1 MPSDPRQVVYTLTA
15 RCRDCHRCLRVCPV
29 NAIKMADGQATVD
42 GARCIAC
49 GACIREC
56 PQGAKTYRRDIDSA
70 QAFIDSGAVTAVS
83 LAPSFAA
90 EFPGWQRGRVVAA
103 LRKLGFKHV
112 SETAIGAWHCAKA
125 CAEALTAR
133 TGSICTACPAVVNF
147 VEKYRPDLTD
157 KLINTASPM
166 VIHARH
172 IKEKLGPAARVVFIG
187 PCVAKKTEIA
197 RAGAEAVD
205 AALTF
210 GELREWLA
218 RKGIDL
224 SACEESG
231 FDELPCGAARLFP
244 LSGGLLKTA
253 MLDTDPCSAVHFT
266 AAGPAQV
273 KEALGALAEGL
284 EAGLE
289 PLFCKDGC
297 LGGPGFSAPGNAF
310 ARRTELIK
318 YNTSAPAAGEVPTA
332 PDTSAAY
339 GLQKPL
345 PEPAFTEEQI
355 EAVFAAT
362 GKMDKDQRLNCGA
375 CGYDSC
381 RDKAIAVLAG
391 MAVPEMCIPLMRR
404 MAEQRT
410 DKIISTS
417 PNGIVLLNSKLEIIG
432 MNPAFKTMFCC
443 TDELIGR
450 PISYLMDPAPFEKV
464 SSGAEPQFNAVVH
477 HEKYSL
483 HCRQIVYPL
492 QQDGQVAAILVAL
505 EDNRG
510 AAARAERLRGKTIEQ
525 AQQLL
530 EHQVSMAE
538 QIAKY
543 LGESTA
549 HGEELVRKLMELSE
563 ADDKD
568 GPDL

>member
-1 MPSDPRQVVYTLTA
+1 MPADPRQVVYTLTA

-42 GARCIAC
+42 AARCIAC

-56 PQGAKTYRRDIDSA
+56 PQQAKTYRRDIDAA
-70 QAFIDSGAVTAVS
+70 QAFIDSGAPVAAS

-90 EFPGWQRGRVVAA
+90 EFSGWQRGRVVAA
-103 LRKLGFKHV
+103 LRKLGFRHV

-125 CAEALTAR
+125 SAGALKAG
-133 TGSICTACPAVVNF
+133 TGAVCTACPAVVNF
-147 VEKYRPDLTD
+147 VEKYRPELADRLTPV
-157 KLINTASPM
+157 ASPM
-166 VIHARH
+166 VIHARRL
-172 IKEKLGPAARVVFIG
+172 KDTLGPSARVVFIG

-210 GELREWLA
+210 AELREWFT

-224 SACEESG
+224 AACEESG
-231 FDELPCGAARLFP
+231 FDDLPCGAARLFP

-253 MLDTDPCSAVHFT
+253 SLDTDPASPVHLM

-273 KEALGALAEGL
+273 KEALEAIEGGL

-297 LGGPGFSAPGNAF
+297 LGGPGFSAPRNVF
-310 ARRTELIK
+310 ERRAEIVK
-318 YNTSAPAAGEVPTA
+318 YTASAPAGPDSPA
-332 PDTSAAY
+332 PDTSASY
-339 GLQKPL
+339 GQQTPVPK
-345 PEPAFTEEQI
+345 PAFTEEQI

-362 GKMDKDQRLNCGA
+362 GKMDKEQRLNCGA
-375 CGYDSC
+375 CGYPTC
-381 RDKAIAVLAG
+381 RDKAIAVLEG

-417 PNGIVLLNSKLEIIG
+417 PNGIVLLNAKLEIIG
-432 MNPAFKTMFCC
+432 MNPAFRQMFHC

-450 PISYLMDPAPFEKV
+450 PVSYLMDPEPFEKV
-464 SSGAEPQFNAVVH
+464 SSGAADQFNAVVR

-483 HCRQIVYPL
+483 VCRQIVYPL
-492 QQDGQVAAILVAL
+492 QQDGQVAAILVNL
-505 EDNRG
+505 EDSRG
-510 AAARAERLRGKTIEQ
+510 SAHAEHLRNKTLAQ

-530 EHQVSMAE
+530 EHQISMAQE
-538 QIAKY
+538 IAKY

-549 HGEELVRKLMELSE
+549 HGEELVRKIMELDGT
-563 ADDKD
+563 DDKD
-568 GPDL
+568 GPQL